1 MSNQENS
8 LQPQV
13 ERVISAWMPGQNR
26 VNFTSNATTYGELKE
41 ELIANGFDLEDVRVT
56 EGNTQ
61 IDLVSDNAQLPTN
74 ILRRGSYTN
83 DLIIIMTPQTKI
95 KSGSIGADFDVDR
108 RIIVDLEDYKEM
120 KAFIGTLYNHEDEDI
135 KNKARAYFGNYTQLS
150 KVKMRELLI
159 SLDFS
164 DYITQEECD
173 EEVIKE
179 VSNEDS
185 TKEYELNRLKGLLQY
200 SLVECQKHFNEIN
213 RIISKILKEEDNTPD
228 MEELEEMLNKINE

>member
-41 ELIANGFDLEDVRVT
+41 ELIANGFDLENVRVT

-95 KSGSIGADFDVDR
+95 KSGSIGADYDVDR

-120 KAFIGTLYNHEDEDI
+120 KAFIGTLYNHENEYI

-159 SLDFS
+159 SLDNF
-164 DYITQEECD
+164 DYQTEED
-173 EEVIKE
+173 INEEISKDDFE
-179 VSNEDS
+179 IN
-185 TKEYELNRLKGLLQY
+185 KLKGLLHI
-200 SLVECQKHFNEIN
+200 SLVECQKHFNEIK